1 MSLSGKV
8 CVVTGGGSG
17 IGEAVA
23 LQLASEGANVVTVGR
38 TLQKVENVSNQIKNN
53 GGNSTPFSV
62 DVSDAEKVNS
72 MISNV
77 LNDFGKID
85 ILVNSAGGGVLH
97 KRLLTTTPDDIRRC
111 MGSNLEGTIYCT
123 QAVLPSMI
131 EQGEGL
137 IVNISSGAARGSS
150 FLGGMIYGVA
160 KAGVNSFTDFINF
173 EFANT
178 GVRAT
183 VLMPGE
189 VDTPALS
196 NNRPIRPS
204 QAALDTMLKAEDVAD
219 AVSMIANLPARA
231 QVPEISIRPAHRRD
245 TSSET
250 PSS

>member
-38 TLQKVENVSNQIKNN
+38 TLQKVENVSNQIKNS

-97 KRLLTTTPDDIRRC
+97 L
-111 MGSNLEGTIYCT
+111 S
-123 QAVLPSMI
+123 
-131 EQGEGL
+131 L
-137 IVNISSGAARGSS
+137 IHISEP
-150 FLGGMIYGVA
+150 
-160 KAGVNSFTDFINF
+160 T
-173 EFANT
+173 
-178 GVRAT
+178 
-183 VLMPGE
+183 
-189 VDTPALS
+189 
-196 NNRPIRPS
+196 RPY
-204 QAALDTMLKAEDVAD
+204 
-219 AVSMIANLPARA
+219 
-231 QVPEISIRPAHRRD
+231 
-245 TSSET
+245 
-250 PSS
+250 